1 MANWLKQIGDE
12 VAKGEAV
19 CEVETEKASAE
30 IESPAAGRLVAI
42 LVDVGATVRV
52 GDRVA
57 HLESELP
64 DDDNAGIAES
74 APPAALAVPTLAKP
88 TSAPEPPTGGSPR
101 VLSTPLAR
109 RIANENQ
116 VDVVSIAAIR
126 GEPVRSADVLAVIES
141 KRARYAYQLPPTY
154 LDLAYTDEVLSSVRK
169 AMGERM
175 TRSAEVVVHM
185 TSQVDVDMSAAE
197 GARTEFNA
205 RQPDQMRT
213 TALAFIARA
222 ATALLTSHPRLN
234 ASLIEGALRQWNTVN
249 LGIAVDAP
257 HGLIVPV
264 IRGAGAL
271 GVSELAREIWRLAT
285 AARERRLRLEDV
297 AGPTFTISNPGAL
310 GAVEAP
316 AIIDLPQVATL
327 GMAAIVRT
335 PKVIIDSYGREA
347 IAIRPILRAALTYDH
362 RALNGGEAARY
373 LTDLRNA
380 LESWSLDQ
388 YL

>member
-1 MANWLKQIGDE
+1 
-12 VAKGEAV
+12 
-19 CEVETEKASAE
+19 
-30 IESPAAGRLVAI
+30 
-42 LVDVGATVRV
+42 
-52 GDRVA
+52 
-57 HLESELP
+57 
-64 DDDNAGIAES
+64 
-74 APPAALAVPTLAKP
+74 
-88 TSAPEPPTGGSPR
+88 
-101 VLSTPLAR
+101 
-109 RIANENQ
+109 
-116 VDVVSIAAIR
+116 
-126 GEPVRSADVLAVIES
+126 
-141 KRARYAYQLPPTY
+141 
-154 LDLAYTDEVLSSVRK
+154 
-169 AMGERM
+169 
-175 TRSAEVVVHM
+175 M